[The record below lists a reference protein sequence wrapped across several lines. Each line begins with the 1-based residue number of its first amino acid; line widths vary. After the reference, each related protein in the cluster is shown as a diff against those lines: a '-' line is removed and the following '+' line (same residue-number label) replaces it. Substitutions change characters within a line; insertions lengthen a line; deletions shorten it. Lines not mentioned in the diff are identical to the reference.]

1 MRSRILIAVLSLI
14 ATPAL
19 AQDLVVD
26 AVRNCV
32 YYSGSSGSRV
42 GELRGQAWLKAAWL
56 LAFGRFAGCLEVAS
70 CPDGAFSEATAT
82 AG

>member
-32 YYSGSSGSRV
+32 YYS
-42 GELRGQAWLKAAWL
+42 EAATLAQKAAL
-56 LAFGRFAGCLEVAS
+56 RCGIGSPVPGTPSSSARR
-70 CPDGAFSEATAT
+70 
-82 AG
+82 